1 MNQWVFVLLFCF
13 LSELSFE
20 RHWKLN
26 GNGFTGVTCSRS
38 LFSVP
43 QNPVIPTKNQ
53 NQTNEL
59 PPLHRFNF
67 QSAAFLPISP
77 LEVSGPTQLFN
88 LVSSCSLRLL
98 KSWVESLDQGLSL
111 LCQQKA
117 AKAKCC
123 TLLQIACKSGFHKL
137 NSNNS
142 GEKKSLRGGA
152 VVTQYPHKDYKGI
165 PKQVFYSHRCNYTV
179 IFIWLL
185 RVYRMIGG
193 A

>member
-1 MNQWVFVLLFCF
+1 MAMALLGSLVVDRSSVFLRTQSLPLRIKTRQMNFHCCTDLT
-13 LSELSFE
+13 SN
-20 RHWKLN
+20 H
-26 GNGFTGVTCSRS
+26 
-38 LFSVP
+38 
-43 QNPVIPTKNQ
+43 
-53 NQTNEL
+53 
-59 PPLHRFNF
+59 
-67 QSAAFLPISP
+67 SAAFLPISA
-77 LEVSGPTQLFN
+77 LEVSGPTQLFS
-88 LVSSCSLRLL
+88 LVSFCSLRLL
-98 KSWVESLDQGLSL
+98 KSWVESHDQGLSL

-185 RVYRMIGG
+185 RVYQMIGG